1 MVKLMDLLFEQK
13 GLLSKREKILINRY
27 LRSSYGDKEGD
38 LSSHE
43 VKVEFSDKYRGDD
56 AKNAPHFKKGPAKGL
71 PMINKDGHSRVLK
84 YKGEDIFWEKKG
96 SFSYPKDIIASLKKI
111 DKGETPNVPRYNG
124 GFALVKDKPYDA
136 KLKAIL
142 AHAASKTVKGHWV
155 EETPLSMIKKLAK

>member
-1 MVKLMDLLFEQK
+1 MDLLNEQK
-13 GLLSKREKILINRY
+13 RLLSRREKILISKY
-27 LRSSYGDKEGD
+27 LRNGYGDKEGD

-43 VKVEFSDKYRGDD
+43 VKVGFNFDYRGED

-71 PMINKDGHSRVLK
+71 PMINEDGYSRVLR

-96 SFSYPKDIIASLKKI
+96 SFTYPKDIIASLKII
-111 DKGETPNVPRYNG
+111 DKGGVPNPPRYNG

-136 KLKAIL
+136 KLKAVL
-142 AHAASKTVKGHWV
+142 AHAASQTVKSHWV

>member
-1 MVKLMDLLFEQK
+1 MVKLMDLLIEQK
-13 GLLSKREKILINRY
+13 GLLSRREKILINTY
-27 LRSSYGDKEGD
+27 LRNGHGDKEGD

-43 VKVEFSDKYRGDD
+43 VKVGFNYDYRGED
-56 AKNAPHFKKGPAKGL
+56 AAKTPLFKKGPAKGI
-71 PMINKDGHSRVLK
+71 PIINEDGYSRVLR

-111 DKGETPNVPRYNG
+111 DKGETPNIQRYNG

-142 AHAASKTVKGHWV
+142 AHAASQTVKRHWV
-155 EETPLSMIKKLAK
+155 DQTPLSMIKKLAK